1 MRDLPQEV
9 SDVHYKQHYNT
20 LAKNLQIVVSQQK
33 QTENTGMFEDNVDV
47 EVERQRIEETNKV
60 CSSCGHINGRSKRI
74 CGNERC
80 KTNLKQ
86 AELSSA
92 DPDGFGT
99 FTTRKHLS
107 IDRKM
112 SEVRMTAIDTG
123 LGNTSSKRTWNST
136 ANPLPAKTE
145 FQSCH

>member
-1 MRDLPQEV
+1 MPQEV

-47 EVERQRIEETNKV
+47 EEERQRIEETTKV

-74 CGNERC
+74 CGKERC
-80 KTNLKQ
+80 ITNLKQ
-86 AELSSA
+86 AESSSA

-112 SEVRMTAIDTG
+112 SEVRMTLDWAIHHPREPGTAQQTHCQPKQ
-123 LGNTSSKRTWNST
+123 NSS
-136 ANPLPAKTE
+136 PVTE
-145 FQSCH
+145 